1 MTKIIGI
8 SAFYHDSAVALIE
21 DGKILYASQEER
33 FSRKKHDPGF
43 PFKSL
48 NNLFSY
54 NNISLDDIDY
64 VVFYEK
70 PFLKF
75 ERLIETYLAFAP
87 EGIKQFLK
95 SMPIWLNEKLY
106 MKKMIVDNLKK
117 FSNSFDQKKL
127 FFSEHHLSH
136 AGSAF
141 FPSPFDKSLIFTADG
156 VGEWA
161 TTSVAIGNK
170 NSI

>member
-1 MTKIIGI
+1 MLDFIKEFFSFLLKEKSFGNPYYSNAFFIWNIGSINTRNCSCSIYLYNFLKPDMTKIIGI

-21 DGKILYASQEER
+21 DGEILYASQEER

-48 NNLFSY
+48 NNLFLF
-54 NNISLDDIDY
+54 NKISLDDIDY

-87 EGIKQFLK
+87 EGIKQFL
-95 SMPIWLNEKLY
+95 NQCQ
-106 MKKMIVDNLKK
+106 
-117 FSNSFDQKKL
+117 F
-127 FFSEHHLSH
+127 
-136 AGSAF
+136 G
-141 FPSPFDKSLIFTADG
+141 
-156 VGEWA
+156 
-161 TTSVAIGNK
+161 
-170 NSI
+170 